1 MFCRRYSKDVQKDK
15 SNHGKNIL
23 YLIVKDVVRHALF
36 KMYYRQYSEA
46 DIISK
51 KSQLSEIYK
60 SLKFRY
66 CIKNVPIEAL

>member
-15 SNHGKNIL
+15 GNHGKNIF
-23 YLIVKDVVRHALF
+23 YLIVKDVVF

-66 CIKNVPIEAL
+66 CIIPIEIL

>member
-1 MFCRRYSKDVQKDK
+1 MRYSKDVQKDK
-15 SNHGKNIL
+15 GNHGKNIF
-23 YLIVKDVVRHALF
+23 YLIIKDVVRHALF

-66 CIKNVPIEAL
+66 TD